1 MMYKIINIPIYLFT
15 YKKTQ
20 TWIIFATKWFVREK
34 KVEEEEERI
43 LAWFGMD
50 EEAFDV
56 TEATRKQTHCFPN
69 GKRN

>member
-1 MMYKIINIPIYLFT
+1 
-15 YKKTQ
+15 
-20 TWIIFATKWFVREK
+20 VREK

-56 TEATRKQTHCFPN
+56 TEATRKQTHCFLN